1 MRQSDAKNTRMI
13 CPDVT
18 RADDKKC
25 DTKVIVSNGQKW
37 LQEGAMQ
44 CHQQTDDTSF
54 RMQEGIFFIL
64 TPLFDLPSGSGL
76 LD

>member
-1 MRQSDAKNTRMI
+1 MQE
-13 CPDVT
+13 
-18 RADDKKC
+18 
-25 DTKVIVSNGQKW
+25 W

>member
-1 MRQSDAKNTRMI
+1 MVQSM
-13 CPDVT
+13 
-18 RADDKKC
+18 
-25 DTKVIVSNGQKW
+25 QEW

-44 CHQQTDDTSF
+44 CHQQTDDPSF

-64 TPLFDLPSGSGL
+64 TPLFDLRSGSGL